1 MKKILKG
8 NIIYGLKNS
17 DARLFDFKD
26 INSDYIQKDRR
37 LQVTEIIK
45 KIRFNIEKLRLDL

>member
-1 MKKILKG
+1 MKKTFKG
-8 NIIYGLKNS
+8 NIISGLKNS

-37 LQVTEIIK
+37 LQIAEIVK
-45 KIRFNIEKLRLDL
+45 RIRFNIEKLRLDL